1 MCSWLQLCNTAH
13 PLPLRPSLS
22 WVTAAGAYFVSWLH
36 SYSLIQPIST
46 EPPDKPLKTKQDKNR
61 PHDSLAQ
68 NWWVRIAHDH
78 LNKIHP
84 PSTANQT
91 LQDLAMRLSNLI
103 PYPLHLHY
111 SPATQVAL
119 EVKNLPANAGGVRDT
134 SSIPGLGRSLG
145 GGHSN
150 PLQCS
155 CLENPMDRGAWWA
168 TVHRVSQ
175 SRTRQKQLSTSHTH
189 LLIPGVHQTPSL
201 FQALR

>member
-1 MCSWLQLCNTAH
+1 MNGI
-13 PLPLRPSLS
+13 
-22 WVTAAGAYFVSWLH
+22 AA
-36 SYSLIQPIST
+36 LISG
-46 EPPDKPLKTKQDKNR
+46 N
-61 PHDSLAQ
+61 
-68 NWWVRIAHDH
+68 VRITARRCKPGSGPSPDPELAHTSIFYF
-78 LNKIHP
+78 LTSRPVRNKHCCL
-84 PSTANQT
+84 STHFTVFPGA
-91 LQDLAMRLSNLI
+91 S
-103 PYPLHLHY
+103 
-111 SPATQVAL
+111 QVAL
-119 EVKNLPANAGGVRDT
+119 VFKNPPTNAGEVRDA
-134 SSIPGLGRSLG
+134 SLIPGLGRSLG